1 VTEQV
6 ELAVPVSERP
16 PSVPA
21 QAAWL
26 PEIERWELAERG
38 AGGERHGE
46 VRQWRTDGTLY
57 SRVPH
62 QGGRPHGPFAI
73 YHPNGQVAREGAYR
87 EGEVDGLVRSFGSDE
102 ATPEVLRSCCV
113 PSNAWEMKSRYRQ
126 GQLHGETFFDRE
138 GFPLLSDGTRRPER
152 PAGVPAEAEF
162 DEFNGRWGTG
172 AAEENG
178 TWVGRWRF
186 WTVAGRLDE
195 EAEYQASRKIWSR
208 LYDERGELR
217 HEISY
222 EGDAVQHGPY
232 RKRFVEPGECPY
244 QDEHIAEEQGA
255 FSHGHPVGRWSF
267 LDASGAIVRALDLG
281 ADTLEE
287 GIAGHAVFA
296 DEIRSGVEWWQLAQ
310 ALRTEGRL
318 REALCAA
325 ARSAA
330 RGGSVEALRALLAE
344 TTVALRAEAST
355 QALAGLVDDKGTV
368 PRALD
373 ALVGGADPAA
383 VLRTLASVLKRA
395 PRASA
400 DLVDAAILLA
410 PERRMA
416 HMTRALI
423 RVELGDPE
431 GARADA
437 DQVEPEAA
445 EAASFLRTYS
455 RLLFPRFDFW
465 PRREPPEST
474 LEDLPDVPVQ
484 PLEAVRRTIQVYA
497 SRLAVVRATL
507 ETRVPGAPW
516 LPPALPEL
524 LPDGPLELRAYD
536 AEIVDETD
544 QGPEA
549 STVRVDETLA
559 IADWGIPSLMRL
571 CRSHWNALC
580 WLCWSA
586 GLDQVALPQALEPPE
601 DFARAAG
608 MSIARY
614 WRAQDAVVTGGL
626 RSLTAG
632 VPGFVWEE
640 LDIDGIH
647 RHFAEMAQEQYLE
660 MRSVFLF
667 LMSPENVSPFQADL
681 RAA

>member
-1 VTEQV
+1 VTEEVQAV
-6 ELAVPVSERP
+6 ESPARPAAVP
-16 PSVPA
+16 A
-21 QAAWL
+21 KAAWI
-26 PEIERWELAERG
+26 PGVERWELA
-38 AGGERHGE
+38 GEGE
-46 VRQWRTDGTLY
+46 VRQWRPDGTLH
-57 SRVPH
+57 SRTRQ
-62 QGGRPHGPFAI
+62 QGGRPHGAFTI
-73 YHPNGQVAREGAYR
+73 FHPNGQVAREGAYR
-87 EGEVDGLVRSFGSDE
+87 DGEIEGLVSSFGCDE
-102 ATPEVLRSCCV
+102 ESSEVLRSCCV
-113 PSNAWEMKSRYRQ
+113 PANAWQMRSHYRH
-126 GQLHGETFFDRE
+126 GQLQNETFFDRE

-172 AAEENG
+172 ATEQDG

-186 WTVAGRLDE
+186 WTVEGRLDE
-195 EAEYQASRKIWSR
+195 EADYQASRKTWSR
-208 LYDERGELR
+208 LHDERGEVR

-222 EGDAVQHGPY
+222 EGDGVPHGPY
-232 RKRFVEPGECPY
+232 RKRLVEAERPY
-244 QDEHIAEEQGA
+244 TDERIVEERGD
-255 FSHGHPVGRWSF
+255 FEHGHPVGPWTF
-267 LDASGAIVRALDLG
+267 LGIDGAVLRALDLG
-281 ADTLEE
+281 VATLDDDV
-287 GIAGHAVFA
+287 AGRAVFT
-296 DEIRSGVEWWQLAQ
+296 DEARPGAAWWQMAQ
-310 ALRTEGRL
+310 ALRTEGHL

-330 RGGSVEALRALLAE
+330 RSGSAEALRGLLAE
-344 TTVALRAEAST
+344 TTVPMHAEAS
-355 QALAGLVDDKGTV
+355 ARAVAGLADEKGTV
-368 PRALD
+368 PRALS

-383 VLRTLASVLKRA
+383 VLRTLASVLKGS

-400 DLVDAAILLA
+400 DLVEAAILLA

-416 HMTRALI
+416 YMTRALLRI
-423 RVELGDPE
+423 ELGDPE

-437 DQVEPEAA
+437 DRVEPEAA
-445 EAASFLRTYS
+445 EAASFLRTYC
-455 RLLFPRFDFW
+455 RLLFPTFDFW

-484 PLEAVRRTIQVYA
+484 PVEAVRRTIQVYA
-497 SRLAVVRATL
+497 SRLAFARATL
-507 ETRVPGAPW
+507 EARAPGAAW
-516 LPPALPEL
+516 LPPPLSEL
-524 LPDGPLELRAYD
+524 LPDGPVELRAYD

-549 STVRVDETLA
+549 STVRIDETLA
-559 IADWGIPSLMRL
+559 IADWGVPALMRL
-571 CRSHWNALC
+571 VRSHWNALC

-586 GLDQVALPQALEPPE
+586 GLDRMALPEALEPPD

-640 LDIDGIH
+640 LDIEGMP